1 MDKSYLTIDKA
12 SKKYNLSPYSIRR
25 WIKDKLIEAYRESNI
40 WYISE
45 DSLLEFLKSKGIK
58 VESAQDS
65 NSLVTI
71 IRLEEQIKSLE
82 KLVKELEEER
92 NFLRA
97 QVQQLTN
104 TINILTTKAIESPRQ
119 SLLQKIRGLF
129 R

>member
-1 MDKSYLTIDKA
+1 MDKNYLTIDKA

-45 DSLLEFLKSKGIK
+45 DSLLDFLKSKGIK

-104 TINILTTKAIESPRQ
+104 TINILTTKAIESPKQ
-119 SLLQKIRGLF
+119 SLFQKIKGLF